1 MCRLLVY
8 KGKTQIQLAHLL
20 TRPAHSI
27 INQSFDSRLR
37 LDTCQINGDGFGVG
51 WYESNPDQND
61 KSTPCIFTSV
71 TPAWNNQNLARLAE
85 KIKSS
90 LVFAHVRASTAG
102 VLSETNCHPWQ
113 FERLMWMHNGNISS
127 FNKIK
132 RRLQQSL
139 RDEIF
144 LHVQGNTDS
153 EWAFALFLNQLD
165 DPENGHFDHTT
176 LKDAMLKTI
185 GLLNTWA
192 IEEGIDEP
200 SLLNFA
206 VTDGQSV
213 ICTRYISSK
222 TEEAASLYFSSG
234 TSFVEYKPGHYKMI
248 KADKREDIVLVASEP
263 LTFEKADW
271 LTIPTNTCLVITPKL
286 NVLLFPIKDQY
297 YNVEQSKRQS
307 HIIIPAPTNDHIN
320 GHASINGH
328 INTATNGIPPNHG
341 IPVI

>member
-8 KGKTQIQLAHLL
+8 KGKHPIQLAQLL

-37 LDTCQINGDGFGVG
+37 LDTGQINGDGFGVDKN
-51 WYESNPDQND
+51 E

-71 TPAWNNQNLARLAE
+71 TPAWNNQNLTRLAE

-113 FERLMWMHNGNISS
+113 YERLMWMHNGDISN
-127 FNKIK
+127 FNK
-132 RRLQQSL
+132 
-139 RDEIF
+139 
-144 LHVQGNTDS
+144 
-153 EWAFALFLNQLD
+153 LD
-165 DPENGHFDHTT
+165 DPKNGHFDHTT

-234 TSFVEYKPGHYKMI
+234 TSFVEYKPGHYKM
-248 KADKREDIVLVASEP
+248 
-263 LTFEKADW
+263 
-271 LTIPTNTCLVITPKL
+271 
-286 NVLLFPIKDQY
+286 
-297 YNVEQSKRQS
+297 
-307 HIIIPAPTNDHIN
+307 
-320 GHASINGH
+320 
-328 INTATNGIPPNHG
+328 
-341 IPVI
+341 